1 MIMHNAPMKKIIPLV
16 LVLASVGLAGCQTLK
31 AHNPFRHREPAYKT
45 AQQEHPLEVPPGMT
59 PPATSEALVIPDA
72 GTGAVATAGSSETPP
87 SGAITANGSG
97 AATTSGPLTLQDTP
111 DSVYHRVGLALARG
125 EVGQV
130 TAHDDAARTYQVAVN
145 TTVTTKSK
153 GGFFH
158 RLFHHSK
165 TEVIA
170 GAVTVSVAPSGSGS
184 VVEASGDPQAVAK
197 VMSVLGQRLQ

>member
-1 MIMHNAPMKKIIPLV
+1 
-16 LVLASVGLAGCQTLK
+16 
-31 AHNPFRHREPAYKT
+31 
-45 AQQEHPLEVPPGMT
+45 
-59 PPATSEALVIPDA
+59 
-72 GTGAVATAGSSETPP
+72 
-87 SGAITANGSG
+87 
-97 AATTSGPLTLQDTP
+97 
-111 DSVYHRVGLALARG
+111 VGLALARG
-125 EVGQV
+125 DVGQV
-130 TAHDDAARTYQVAVN
+130 TAHDAAARTYQVAVN
-145 TTVTTKSK
+145 TTVTAKSK

>member
-1 MIMHNAPMKKIIPLV
+1 MIMHNAPMKKIILLV

-31 AHNPFRHREPAYKT
+31 AHNPFRQREPAYKT
-45 AQQEHPLEVPPGMT
+45 AQQERPLEVPPGMSQ
-59 PPATSEALVIPDA
+59 PATSEALTIPDA
-72 GTGAVATAGSSETPP
+72 GTGAATGTAEVPP
-87 SGAITANGSG
+87 TAQMTADGSG
-97 AATTSGPLTLQDTP
+97 APVASSGPLTLPDTP

-165 TEVIA
+165 TEVVA
-170 GAVTVSVAPSGSGS
+170 GAVTVSVAPSGTGS
-184 VVEASGDPQAVAK
+184 VVEASGDPQAAAR
-197 VMSVLGQRLQ
+197 VMSVLSQRLQ